1 MLQIEHNIKQAFQFS
16 ALVIFIFL
24 FTACTD
30 TEQSDAEATTGKGG
44 SMARFATTP
53 EYVYTVDN
61 QSLFVYQRQPNGSLL
76 KINERRLN
84 TLVETIFCAA
94 DKLFLGS
101 ESAIF
106 IYDIKNGSN
115 PELLTSYSHIISCDP
130 VVVKDTLAFA
140 TFRLSDCRLQGIDV
154 LEVIN
159 VKNLL
164 NPVSLGMYAVPTPYG
179 LAVDGDNLFVCLGEN
194 GLRVFD
200 VSNPANLKIKS
211 NHVGFHAFDVIV
223 DDEILIITGNAG
235 IRQYE
240 YTANQLQLISNLSL
254 GI

>member
-1 MLQIEHNIKQAFQFS
+1 MLQITNKMKQALQLS
-16 ALVIFIFL
+16 ILVIFAFA
-24 FTACTD
+24 FAACSD
-30 TEQSDAEATTGKGG
+30 EQSDTGATTGKGG
-44 SMARFATTP
+44 STARFATTP

-84 TLVETIFCAA
+84 TLVETIFCAD

-101 ESAIF
+101 QSAIF

-115 PELLTSYSHIISCDP
+115 PVLLTAYSHILSCDP

-179 LAVDGDNLFVCLGEN
+179 LAVDGNNLFVCLGEN
-194 GLRVFD
+194 GMRVFD

-211 NHVGFHAFDVIV
+211 NHVGFHAFDIIV
-223 DDEILIITGNAG
+223 DDEVLIVTGNTG

-240 YTANQLQLISNLSL
+240 YTSDQLQLISNLSL
-254 GI
+254 GL